1 MFWKHNNISASV
13 KTSLLNGFAH
23 FPFQGFQ
30 AYSILYFLTS
40 IQPQCY
46 CFFQKK
52 VFIFHPDYISG
63 NMSHCVALLYPNALD
78 GSTAA

>member
-23 FPFQGFQ
+23 FPFQ

-40 IQPQCY
+40 IQPQC
-46 CFFQKK
+46 CFFCFC
-52 VFIFHPDYISG
+52 FIFHPDYISG